1 MELGISGRKALVCAS
16 SKGLGKACATALA
29 EAGCEVF
36 VNGRDAAALRET
48 AGEIRRKAG
57 VTVIEVV
64 ADLMTEAGRAAVI
77 EACPDPDI
85 LVNNNS
91 GPPSRDFR
99 SLDHAALLAGI
110 EANMLVPI
118 ALIQACR
125 SEETTSELPSLKRI
139 SYAVFCLKKKKKK
152 KTNNLTAL
160 KEQHHTSKKN

>member
-64 ADLMTEAGRAAVI
+64 ADLMTEAGRSAVI
-77 EACPDPDI
+77 EACPARPEERR
-85 LVNNNS
+85 VGKEWVS
-91 GPPSRDFR
+91 T
-99 SLDHAALLAGI
+99 
-110 EANMLVPI
+110 
-118 ALIQACR
+118 CR
-125 SEETTSELPSLKRI
+125 SRGSP
-139 SYAVFCLKKKKKK
+139 Y
-152 KTNNLTAL
+152 
-160 KEQHHTSKKN
+160 H

>member
-48 AGEIRRKAG
+48 AGEIRRKDG

-64 ADLMTEAGRAAVI
+64 ADLMTEAGGAALL
-77 EACPDPDI
+77 EDCPDPDI

-91 GPPSRDFR
+91 GPHYRALRTPHTARPEQPRGGAKGARPSR
-99 SLDHAALLAGI
+99 
-110 EANMLVPI
+110 
-118 ALIQACR
+118 
-125 SEETTSELPSLKRI
+125 
-139 SYAVFCLKKKKKK
+139 
-152 KTNNLTAL
+152 
-160 KEQHHTSKKN
+160 

>member
-1 MELGISGRKALVCAS
+1 M
-16 SKGLGKACATALA
+16 
-29 EAGCEVF
+29 
-36 VNGRDAAALRET
+36 
-48 AGEIRRKAG
+48 KAG

-91 GPPSRDFR
+91 GPPSRDFQ

-118 ALIQACR
+118 ALLQACVDGMVAR
-125 SEETTSELPSLKRI
+125 RFGRIINITSGSVKAPLPGLDLSSGARAGLPGFVAGVAGRGAHAYGANKHQQ
-139 SYAVFCLKKKKKK
+139 AD
-152 KTNNLTAL
+152 TN
-160 KEQHHTSKKN
+160 

>member
-48 AGEIRRKAG
+48 AGEIRRTAG

-77 EACPDPDI
+77 GAGPHPDI
-85 LVNNNS
+85 LGNNNS
-91 GPPSRDFR
+91 GPPPR
-99 SLDHAALLAGI
+99 AL
-110 EANMLVPI
+110 
-118 ALIQACR
+118 R
-125 SEETTSELPSLKRI
+125 K
-139 SYAVFCLKKKKKK
+139 
-152 KTNNLTAL
+152 
-160 KEQHHTSKKN
+160 

>member
-85 LVNNNS
+85 LELGS
-91 GPPSRDFR
+91 ASRR
-99 SLDHAALLAGI
+99 
-110 EANMLVPI
+110 ERVC
-118 ALIQACR
+118 Q
-125 SEETTSELPSLKRI
+125 
-139 SYAVFCLKKKKKK
+139 YV
-152 KTNNLTAL
+152 
-160 KEQHHTSKKN
+160 